1 MYMRGIGKIARR
13 RGVGQVLMTPSD
25 CAAAGGSMDVN
36 EDCVLPTGAP
46 APIAT
51 PAVPLA
57 STSCAAGSSSACS
70 WYDNIWAT
78 QGCLDWYAAC
88 DPTNAFYLTNT
99 KGLIAGGSAVLG
111 NTVSASLNNF
121 LGLPQTS
128 IPTWAWVA
136 GFGLA
141 AFLLLPPILKA
152 VR

>member
-1 MYMRGIGKIARR
+1 M
-13 RGVGQVLMTPSD
+13 LMTPSD

-36 EDCVLPTGAP
+36 EDCILPAGTP
-46 APIAT
+46 APPQILSQ
-51 PAVPLA
+51 PAP
-57 STSCAAGSSSACS
+57 TNCAGGSGSACS

-78 QGCLDWYAAC
+78 QGCLDWYASC
-88 DPTNAFYLTNT
+88 DPTNAFYLTNS

-111 NTVSASLNNF
+111 NTVSSSLNNF
-121 LGLPQTS
+121 LGLPQSS

-141 AFLLLPPILKA
+141 AILFLPPLLKA

>member
-1 MYMRGIGKIARR
+1 MGYTRQIGRGM
-13 RGVGQVLMTPSD
+13 GQVGCSSALSPGNCASVGGSYDPDAETCN
-25 CAAAGGSMDVN
+25 CAAS
-36 EDCVLPTGAP
+36 T
-46 APIAT
+46 AT
-51 PAVPLA
+51 PAVPLVPA
-57 STSCAAGSSSACS
+57 APMSCAAGSGSACS

-88 DPTNAFYLTNT
+88 DPTNAFYLTNS

-111 NTVSASLNNF
+111 NTLSSSLNNF

-141 AFLLLPPILKA
+141 AFLLLPPFLKA